1 MHFLIIELWV
11 CGGPSS
17 VTWAWH
23 SLYQEYGEGNA
34 GSLVEAGRAHV
45 LWSFDVAFCRIRVM
59 ASGSTVY
66 CIIYIYIY
74 EYMYVYIYIYHIILY
89 RIGGWLFCETN
100 LMAAETFMSTSDLSP
115 ESLNPESLGAVPQI
129 RRAFFGPPYMML
141 ASG

>member
-1 MHFLIIELWV
+1 MEVRARLLGPGIHCTRSMERVMRDRWWKQDGPMFYGVLMWLSVASELWLQDLQYI
-11 CGGPSS
+11 
-17 VTWAWH
+17 A
-23 SLYQEYGEGNA
+23 L
-34 GSLVEAGRAHV
+34 
-45 LWSFDVAFCRIRVM
+45 
-59 ASGSTVY
+59 
-66 CIIYIYIY
+66 YIYIY